1 MKRIFTTFVCAFA
14 VCAAADAQ
22 QRSGAPA
29 SCPQADTVLLSA
41 DVDGTY
47 LVRKYL
53 VKQHADRNSDYAV
66 RYQVDVA
73 QLSSTLAGNARQL
86 DDLQAF
92 IDKVS
97 QDKSLLV
104 TGVTITGYASPDGPY
119 APNER
124 LARKRA
130 TDFRNYVDS
139 RYRLSASYPVTVS
152 AVVDE
157 WRAAV
162 PVVEASSIPSK
173 QEVLQILNGSDKATV
188 KEMRLKRLPAAWNYM
203 RRHILP
209 PMRHVEMAFTYDKSS
224 VVTERTPIP
233 LPEVEPVIHA
243 TYILV
248 DDQPDGLIIDMDEFD
263 CYNQTLCC
271 QQPGME
277 PPSCQL

>member
-14 VCAAADAQ
+14 VRAAADAQ

-97 QDKSLLV
+97 QDKSLRV

-124 LARKRA
+124 LAHKRA

-162 PVVEASSIPSK
+162 PAVEASSIPSK
-173 QEVLQILNGSDKATV
+173 QEVCLLYTSPSPRDPK
-188 KEMRLKRLPAAWNYM
+188 
-203 RRHILP
+203 
-209 PMRHVEMAFTYDKSS
+209 KS
-224 VVTERTPIP
+224 R
-233 LPEVEPVIHA
+233 
-243 TYILV
+243 
-248 DDQPDGLIIDMDEFD
+248 M
-263 CYNQTLCC
+263 
-271 QQPGME
+271 
-277 PPSCQL
+277 PSSA

>member
-1 MKRIFTTFVCAFA
+1 MPSSEAGLRHRV
-14 VCAAADAQ
+14 
-22 QRSGAPA
+22 R
-29 SCPQADTVLLSA
+29 QADTVLLSA

-97 QDKSLLV
+97 QDKSLRV

-124 LARKRA
+124 LAHKRA

-162 PVVEASSIPSK
+162 PARGGFVDTFQAGGAANPERQRQGDGQGDAAQTAPCGVELHAP
-173 QEVLQILNGSDKATV
+173 AY
-188 KEMRLKRLPAAWNYM
+188 PAADAPCRDGLHLRQEQ
-203 RRHILP
+203 RRH
-209 PMRHVEMAFTYDKSS
+209 RA
-224 VVTERTPIP
+224 
-233 LPEVEPVIHA
+233 HA
-243 TYILV
+243 HSAARSGAGHPCDLH
-248 DDQPDGLIIDMDEFD
+248 PCRRSADGLIIDMDEFD
-263 CYNQTLCC
+263 CTCT
-271 QQPGME
+271 M
-277 PPSCQL
+277 

>member
-1 MKRIFTTFVCAFA
+1 MR
-14 VCAAADAQ
+14 
-22 QRSGAPA
+22 
-29 SCPQADTVLLSA
+29 
-41 DVDGTY
+41 
-47 LVRKYL
+47 
-53 VKQHADRNSDYAV
+53 
-66 RYQVDVA
+66 
-73 QLSSTLAGNARQL
+73 
-86 DDLQAF
+86 
-92 IDKVS
+92 
-97 QDKSLLV
+97 V

-162 PVVEASSIPSK
+162 PAVEASSIPSK
-173 QEVLQILNGSDKATV
+173 QEVLRILNGSDKATV

-263 CYNQTLCC
+263 CTCT
-271 QQPGME
+271 M
-277 PPSCQL
+277 

>member
-97 QDKSLLV
+97 QDKSLRV

-162 PVVEASSIPSK
+162 PAVEASSIPSK
-173 QEVLQILNGSDKATV
+173 Q
-188 KEMRLKRLPAAWNYM
+188 
-203 RRHILP
+203 
-209 PMRHVEMAFTYDKSS
+209 
-224 VVTERTPIP
+224 
-233 LPEVEPVIHA
+233 
-243 TYILV
+243 
-248 DDQPDGLIIDMDEFD
+248 
-263 CYNQTLCC
+263 
-271 QQPGME
+271 
-277 PPSCQL
+277 

>member
-86 DDLQAF
+86 D
-92 IDKVS
+92 
-97 QDKSLLV
+97 
-104 TGVTITGYASPDGPY
+104 
-119 APNER
+119 
-124 LARKRA
+124 
-130 TDFRNYVDS
+130 DFRNYVDS

-263 CYNQTLCC
+263 CTCT
-271 QQPGME
+271 M
-277 PPSCQL
+277 

>member
-97 QDKSLLV
+97 QDKSLRV
-104 TGVTITGYASPDGPY
+104 TGVTITGYAFRSP
-119 APNER
+119 
-124 LARKRA
+124 
-130 TDFRNYVDS
+130 
-139 RYRLSASYPVTVS
+139 YRP
-152 AVVDE
+152 
-157 WRAAV
+157 
-162 PVVEASSIPSK
+162 
-173 QEVLQILNGSDKATV
+173 
-188 KEMRLKRLPAAWNYM
+188 
-203 RRHILP
+203 
-209 PMRHVEMAFTYDKSS
+209 
-224 VVTERTPIP
+224 
-233 LPEVEPVIHA
+233 
-243 TYILV
+243 
-248 DDQPDGLIIDMDEFD
+248 
-263 CYNQTLCC
+263 
-271 QQPGME
+271 
-277 PPSCQL
+277 

>member
-97 QDKSLLV
+97 QDKSLRV

-119 APNER
+119 YNNETLAKARSTGFKSYLTRSYGLQDYPLR
-124 LARKRA
+124 LAWVAEDWEGLRPLLRGKPYEKA
-130 TDFRNYVDS
+130 ALFIIDNYGVFEGRERFLMELDGG
-139 RYRLSASYPVTVS
+139 RPY
-152 AVVDE
+152 
-157 WRAAV
+157 
-162 PVVEASSIPSK
+162 
-173 QEVLQILNGSDKATV
+173 
-188 KEMRLKRLPAAWNYM
+188 KEMLHELFPRLRRLEI
-203 RRHILP
+203 HILYN
-209 PMRHVEMAFTYDKSS
+209 EQIKNDE
-224 VVTERTPIP
+224 TEVP
-233 LPEVEPVIHA
+233 A
-243 TYILV
+243 
-248 DDQPDGLIIDMDEFD
+248 
-263 CYNQTLCC
+263 
-271 QQPGME
+271 
-277 PPSCQL
+277 

>member
-97 QDKSLLV
+97 QDKSLRV

-162 PVVEASSIPSK
+162 PAVEASSIPSK

-203 RRHILP
+203 RQHILP

-224 VVTERTPIP
+224 VVT
-233 LPEVEPVIHA
+233 
-243 TYILV
+243 
-248 DDQPDGLIIDMDEFD
+248 
-263 CYNQTLCC
+263 
-271 QQPGME
+271 
-277 PPSCQL
+277 

>member
-97 QDKSLLV
+97 QDKSLRV

-119 APNER
+119 APNE
-124 LARKRA
+124 
-130 TDFRNYVDS
+130 
-139 RYRLSASYPVTVS
+139 
-152 AVVDE
+152 

-162 PVVEASSIPSK
+162 PAVEASSIPSK

-203 RRHILP
+203 RQHILP

-263 CYNQTLCC
+263 CTCT
-271 QQPGME
+271 M
-277 PPSCQL
+277 

>member
-97 QDKSLLV
+97 QDKSLRV

-124 LARKRA
+124 LA
-130 TDFRNYVDS
+130 
-139 RYRLSASYPVTVS
+139 
-152 AVVDE
+152 
-157 WRAAV
+157 
-162 PVVEASSIPSK
+162 SIPSK

-203 RRHILP
+203 RQHILP

-263 CYNQTLCC
+263 CTCT
-271 QQPGME
+271 M
-277 PPSCQL
+277 

>member
-97 QDKSLLV
+97 QDKSLRV

-139 RYRLSASYPVTVS
+139 RYRLSASYAVTVS

-162 PVVEASSIPSK
+162 PAVEASSIPSK

-203 RRHILP
+203 RQHILP

-263 CYNQTLCC
+263 CTCT
-271 QQPGME
+271 M
-277 PPSCQL
+277 

>member
-97 QDKSLLV
+97 QDKSLRV
-104 TGVTITGYASPDGPY
+104 TGVTITGYASPIP
-119 APNER
+119 
-124 LARKRA
+124 
-130 TDFRNYVDS
+130 V
-139 RYRLSASYPVTVS
+139 SASP
-152 AVVDE
+152 

-162 PVVEASSIPSK
+162 PAVEASSIPSK

-263 CYNQTLCC
+263 CTCT
-271 QQPGME
+271 M
-277 PPSCQL
+277 

>member
-97 QDKSLLV
+97 QDKSLRV

-124 LARKRA
+124 LA
-130 TDFRNYVDS
+130 
-139 RYRLSASYPVTVS
+139 
-152 AVVDE
+152 VVDE

-162 PVVEASSIPSK
+162 PAVEASSIPSK
-173 QEVLQILNGSDKATV
+173 QEVLRILNGSDKATV

-263 CYNQTLCC
+263 CTCT
-271 QQPGME
+271 M
-277 PPSCQL
+277 

>member
-97 QDKSLLV
+97 QDKSLRV

-162 PVVEASSIPSK
+162 FRPW
-173 QEVLQILNGSDKATV
+173 
-188 KEMRLKRLPAAWNYM
+188 RL
-203 RRHILP
+203 RR
-209 PMRHVEMAFTYDKSS
+209 Y
-224 VVTERTPIP
+224 
-233 LPEVEPVIHA
+233 
-243 TYILV
+243 
-248 DDQPDGLIIDMDEFD
+248 
-263 CYNQTLCC
+263 
-271 QQPGME
+271 
-277 PPSCQL
+277 PPSRRCCKS

>member
-53 VKQHADRNSDYAV
+53 VK
-66 RYQVDVA
+66 

-263 CYNQTLCC
+263 CTCT
-271 QQPGME
+271 M
-277 PPSCQL
+277 

>member
-41 DVDGTY
+41 DVAGTY

-97 QDKSLLV
+97 QDKSLRV

-130 TDFRNYVDS
+130 TDFRS
-139 RYRLSASYPVTVS
+139 PYRP
-152 AVVDE
+152 
-157 WRAAV
+157 
-162 PVVEASSIPSK
+162 
-173 QEVLQILNGSDKATV
+173 
-188 KEMRLKRLPAAWNYM
+188 
-203 RRHILP
+203 
-209 PMRHVEMAFTYDKSS
+209 
-224 VVTERTPIP
+224 
-233 LPEVEPVIHA
+233 
-243 TYILV
+243 
-248 DDQPDGLIIDMDEFD
+248 
-263 CYNQTLCC
+263 
-271 QQPGME
+271 
-277 PPSCQL
+277 

>member
-1 MKRIFTTFVCAFA
+1 M
-14 VCAAADAQ
+14 
-22 QRSGAPA
+22 
-29 SCPQADTVLLSA
+29 L
-41 DVDGTY
+41 
-47 LVRKYL
+47 
-53 VKQHADRNSDYAV
+53 
-66 RYQVDVA
+66 
-73 QLSSTLAGNARQL
+73 
-86 DDLQAF
+86 
-92 IDKVS
+92 
-97 QDKSLLV
+97 
-104 TGVTITGYASPDGPY
+104 
-119 APNER
+119 PNER

-162 PVVEASSIPSK
+162 PAVEASSIPSK

-203 RRHILP
+203 RQHILP

-243 TYILV
+243 TYIACRRSARRSDYRYGRVRLHRARCSPSV
-248 DDQPDGLIIDMDEFD
+248 SGGRFPPCSSTPSPRSDRSPGSPAGGSGDSCGKKSSGEVAIVGGFIIFTPNIKLSGLLWQI
-263 CYNQTLCC
+263 
-271 QQPGME
+271 
-277 PPSCQL
+277 

>member
-97 QDKSLLV
+97 QDKSLRV

-124 LARKRA
+124 LAHKRA

-152 AVVDE
+152 AVVGRRFRP
-157 WRAAV
+157 WR
-162 PVVEASSIPSK
+162 
-173 QEVLQILNGSDKATV
+173 L
-188 KEMRLKRLPAAWNYM
+188 
-203 RRHILP
+203 RR
-209 PMRHVEMAFTYDKSS
+209 Y
-224 VVTERTPIP
+224 
-233 LPEVEPVIHA
+233 
-243 TYILV
+243 
-248 DDQPDGLIIDMDEFD
+248 
-263 CYNQTLCC
+263 
-271 QQPGME
+271 
-277 PPSCQL
+277 PPSRRCCES

>member
-1 MKRIFTTFVCAFA
+1 MKKIFTTLVCAIA
-14 VCAAADAQ
+14 VCAAANAQ
-22 QRSGAPA
+22 PQSGASVSRPA
-29 SCPQADTVLLSA
+29 TDSILLSA

-53 VKQHADRNSDYAV
+53 VKQHSDRNSDYAL
-66 RYQVDVA
+66 RYQIDVA
-73 QLSSTLAGNARQL
+73 QLSSTLAGNAREL
-86 DDLQAF
+86 NDLQAF

-97 QDKSLLV
+97 QDKSLQV

-139 RYRLSASYPVTVS
+139 NYHLSANYPITVA

-157 WRAAV
+157 WKAAI
-162 PVVEASSIPSK
+162 PAVEKSDIPSK
-173 QEVLQILNGSDKATV
+173 QEVLQILRSSDKATV
-188 KEMRLKRLPAAWNYM
+188 KEMRLKRLPTAWNYM

-209 PMRHVEMAFTYDKSS
+209 PMRHVEMAFTYDKST

-233 LPEVEPVIHA
+233 LPEVEPVINA

-263 CYNQTLCC
+263 FEYGL
-271 QQPGME
+271 
-277 PPSCQL
+277 